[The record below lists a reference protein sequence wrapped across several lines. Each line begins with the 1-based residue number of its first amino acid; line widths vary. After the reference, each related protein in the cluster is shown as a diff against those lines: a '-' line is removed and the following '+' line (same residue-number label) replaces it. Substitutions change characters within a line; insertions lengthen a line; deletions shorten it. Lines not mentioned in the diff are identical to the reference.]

1 MANRGRKSGVR
12 YGWNVWT
19 DSSWRRERVDSLEFI
34 IFHQHDLC
42 GKLRY
47 RGRPTGGRCELS
59 VVVEAL
65 VRAPGVINR
74 LRMFMH
80 SENLMRGKMCEILRI
95 ELLVYWQMEWF
106 CTLYVSW
113 KYGIIINIWPVLY
126 SREEN
131 FLRFIIKF
139 IEQVHFFRLYIKIEI
154 FYVSRYI
161 LKKLLLNSITTT
173 YHYKWRYSTDRKKL
187 NFVTEDILISIL
199 ISMKNEMIHRSFL
212 TYFR

>member
-1 MANRGRKSGVR
+1 M
-12 YGWNVWT
+12 
-19 DSSWRRERVDSLEFI
+19 DSLEFI

-95 ELLVYWQMEWF
+95 ELLVY
-106 CTLYVSW
+106 
-113 KYGIIINIWPVLY
+113 
-126 SREEN
+126 
-131 FLRFIIKF
+131 
-139 IEQVHFFRLYIKIEI
+139 
-154 FYVSRYI
+154 
-161 LKKLLLNSITTT
+161 
-173 YHYKWRYSTDRKKL
+173 
-187 NFVTEDILISIL
+187 
-199 ISMKNEMIHRSFL
+199 
-212 TYFR
+212 